1 MYESEKFWDRTA
13 KSFEKIP
20 IKTVEKIRK
29 HIKSSDTVLD
39 LGCATGT
46 IVNEIANNVKEIHG
60 IDISSKMI
68 NIAKDKASKCV
79 IKNAHFTQATIFDKR
94 YKEESFDVILAFNV
108 LHLFKNTQEVIR
120 RINGLLKKGGLFIS
134 STVCLAEKNTFL
146 AFFFSLLTKVRIVP
160 YVKFF
165 KILELKDFIVNENF
179 EIIETEKTFSDTYSY
194 FIVVKKI

>member
-1 MYESEKFWDRTA
+1 LYESEKFWDRTA

-20 IKTVEKIRK
+20 VKTVEKIRE
-29 HIKSSDTVLD
+29 HIKSGDTVLD

-46 IVNEIANNVKEIHG
+46 IVNEIAKDVKEIHG

-68 NIAKDKASKCV
+68 KIAEEKASKRV
-79 IKNAHFTQATIFDKR
+79 IKNAHFKQATIFDER
-94 YKEESFDVILAFNV
+94 YKEESFDVVLAFNV
-108 LHLFKNTQEVIR
+108 LHLFKNTQEVIQ
-120 RINGLLKKGGLFIS
+120 RINELLKKGGLFIS

-146 AFFFSLLTKVRIVP
+146 AFFFSLLTKIKIVP

-165 KILELKDFIVNENF
+165 KIMELKDFIVNENF

>member
-20 IKTVEKIRK
+20 IKTVEKIRE

-46 IVNEIANNVKEIHG
+46 IVNEIAKNVKEIHG

-68 NIAKDKASKCV
+68 NIAKDKASKRV